1 MSRVIVAGFVVA
13 LVSACGTSNPI
24 ATPSATLTSAS
35 PAPTNTLDRHALI
48 KETASQFYN
57 EYMSCMTTPPTEAA
71 GEVGGYCQ
79 SHNSYATP
87 ELPAHLAAGGV
98 SAAGADPV
106 VCAQSFPMSLSVD
119 STSFD
124 ANHGGKAIVVEKFGA
139 GDVSVDVVM
148 TDASGAMLVDNI
160 VCPTP

>member
-1 MSRVIVAGFVVA
+1 MKRMHLGIAA
-13 LVSACGTSNPI
+13 LCVLVLTACGSSGASSTP
-24 ATPSATLTSAS
+24 TPSA
-35 PAPTNTLDRHALI
+35 TNTLDRHALI
-48 KETASQFYN
+48 SETASQFYA
-57 EYMSCMTTPPTEAA
+57 EYMGCMTTPPTQAA

-106 VCAQSFPMSLSVD
+106 VCAQSFPMSFTVSA
-119 STSFD
+119 TSFD
-124 ANHGGKAIVVEKFGA
+124 ANQGGKATVVEKFGA
-139 GDVSVDVVM
+139 SDLSVTVVV

-160 VCPTP
+160 VCPAA